1 MMRISYPWFLSP
13 FTSNALCLPDE
24 QRTSKSILY
33 RCKTRGGVQR
43 REPKLRGTKGEE
55 GENGKVE
62 LINHEVT
69 RKKEDIKAKSCKQ
82 IEQLIKETKYPGIER
97 RERDSA
103 QDHPLGSSFATI
115 FPKLPR
121 PNPSSESP
129 REVPGLCCQA
139 SKPPRSLQAVSRSCT
154 PPQQPRTPSNTGEE
168 TLQRKEDT
176 VAKLKSLF
184 GRRRG
189 TRTSP
194 VRTRSRSR
202 REAANPPRTS
212 SPIPGRT
219 PPRLQEPESSDE
231 EETTIIR
238 RNQTFTPN
246 QTLQMNREAL
256 EDEIEELA
264 RTMQARET
272 QLAALNQTII
282 RQPTPRNE
290 VVTTPRNKPT
300 SQIPTWKQKADLAK
314 TLDPRIKKFSEGR
327 SSDLFRWLEEY
338 SKTLFRL
345 EIPRKIGTEMLPF
358 FLSGTALIKYNSIDE
373 AITHDWE
380 KVTQQLMKLHDCP
393 ADRELSRQELTSTK
407 QGKRSV
413 TAFAD
418 HIRKQGEYCYQ
429 GIAPQ
434 VRDGLLVSHFING
447 CSKEIKT
454 RLRQLQKQ
462 PKDLAETIAEA
473 EKIQRL
479 IQLEEE
485 EDDTIDGLEAQI
497 NQLRFQQTQGG
508 QPTRGRGEH
517 FSGGNYPNE
526 SNGENCQNPRG
537 GQHPG
542 WFQNDNRQGRGKSNG
557 RNGPQSFGNHGN
569 SFQDS
574 DNHSNGNSNQNSQ
587 RIGNDNN
594 QNQNQSSNQPQR
606 QGPRI
611 GWDGNGRPYLI
622 NNISK
627 VLLGLAMCLMMITNV
642 SATQICGFGETG
654 NVFIPPTPTLC
665 NFDHTLPLK
674 AYSVNVYQQKSEAT
688 TIEAHKCFKHEI
700 RGETYSFLRI
710 YTSTEAKMGYR
721 VAISSEE
728 CRRTAITKKYKD
740 AELEE
745 IAPGIYRSHELKEAA
760 ENSTSW
766 IGTTTFKTF
775 EFTLEVGKVAS
786 LDGEHVISTLGS
798 LEKCTFSSG
807 SCQDESST
815 VVWEPKDMYRECQ
828 FELVQKAE
836 AIISQQHVAVP
847 EMEIFSKF
855 DTDLRR
861 LQNALDGC
869 SIHQGYRTDDGYIIE
884 FPDVQGKGWVPDM
897 HIDPSMTGKLPE
909 YWFRRT
915 RDTVTMLGPAGTT
928 FSVDIGEPFFT
939 PIVRRLFAATN
950 IDQLTE
956 LKNPITEPEILKEF
970 GRYNVT
976 NKLLSDR
983 AQLYP
988 EDRKHPNGRL
998 LIALKAIRVAQ
1009 YGYRQLKRIRD
1020 LKRPLTRAEQELMIG
1035 IERKTPFLFDSL
1047 LEKEF
1052 GRSDSTTRNRDPQ
1065 YENPRF
1071 DEEKLETY
1079 RNLLPMDEPSWTT
1092 TTTEPPTTKTPEYQ
1106 STLPPYQ
1113 NPRQQFHTTTTT
1125 KAPEYQSTLPPYQNS
1140 SQQLHTT
1147 TTTRSPSPTQPSPRS
1162 EMGHVPEA
1170 NRNVVHEATAA
1181 PRKMEAK
1188 EQDWTEKEEQT
1199 QFNTFK
1205 EVCLNQWRETSL
1217 FQTIL
1222 KIDPTAAIRQL
1233 LRRTDVSAKI
1243 IGESLLVSKCRQVTP
1258 DVVHYGRK
1266 VNNTCY
1272 NLTPVTVKGKLWFQ
1286 LPGSEDLIGEASEI
1300 ACEDRP
1306 PIIRFEH
1313 NRWVGLGNQ
1322 EVQPQFLARPNGRPQ
1337 EQFLLPAPE
1346 TFHTNLEEETGV
1358 STGTDK
1364 EMQNKYGQHN
1374 RNLRKR
1380 LITEGILTDTIG
1392 KVKETTE
1399 SAGKSVKNLYK
1410 SAMDSLKDGVK
1421 EVVFSMIALILWIC
1435 VPIVTI
1441 LLIVFS
1447 IYGYCKYKA
1456 YKGATSVAKRAS
1468 RKATRE
1474 MFQIA
1479 RNALINNVNMQETTN
1494 FGPVSRT
1501 YQEEYPIYA
1510 INSIQINTV
1519 PAVKLPHINV
1529 EVDGMLLE
1537 ALLDTGAEISYLP
1550 LSSVTST
1557 IDTKDR
1563 PQARTANGTSISFL
1577 GTWKSAVKIGKHL
1590 VSHTFLV
1597 SQDGDCPAPMLIGA
1611 DVVKKLN
1618 TLGHEL
1624 SLNLHKNIV
1633 KIGNCHIN
1641 VSPISE
1647 PKQESTK
1654 VQMTQNSQGKARAVH
1669 AVCHPTME
1677 KEFQINDNNK
1687 RIRVLHKNNCKLAIS
1702 EAPPEKPTLEN
1713 EAAEKSSN

>member
-1 MMRISYPWFLSP
+1 MMRICKPWFLSP
-13 FTSNALCLPDE
+13 FTSNAPWFSDE
-24 QRTSKSILY
+24 QRTSISILY
-33 RCKTRGGVQR
+33 RNIVNKFKKWHCITGRNQRSVKLVEACKEENRSYEERKERKGKTEKKPSILES
-43 REPKLRGTKGEE
+43 REEK
-55 GENGKVE
+55 
-62 LINHEVT
+62 
-69 RKKEDIKAKSCKQ
+69 
-82 IEQLIKETKYPGIER
+82 
-97 RERDSA
+97 DSA
-103 QDHPLGSSFATI
+103 QDHSLGSSFATI
-115 FPKLPR
+115 FFPR
-121 PNPSSESP
+121 TLPSSK
-129 REVPGLCCQA
+129 Q
-139 SKPPRSLQAVSRSCT
+139 T
-154 PPQQPRTPSNTGEE
+154 
-168 TLQRKEDT
+168 
-176 VAKLKSLF
+176 AKKS
-184 GRRRG
+184 
-189 TRTSP
+189 
-194 VRTRSRSR
+194 
-202 REAANPPRTS
+202 
-212 SPIPGRT
+212 PGRLQKLDT
-219 PPRLQEPESSDE
+219 TQAAKGPHPPPK
-231 EETTIIR
+231 
-238 RNQTFTPN
+238 NPV
-246 QTLQMNREAL
+246 LQMNREAL

-314 TLDPRIKKFSEGR
+314 TLDPRIKKFSELR
-327 SSDLFRWLEEY
+327 FSDLFRWLEEY

-407 QGKRSV
+407 QGKLSV

-485 EDDTIDGLEAQI
+485 EDTIDGLEAQI
-497 NQLRFQQTQGG
+497 NQLRFQQTQGW
-508 QPTRGRGEH
+508 QPTRGRGEN
-517 FSGGNYPNE
+517 FPRGNYSNE
-526 SNGENCQNPRG
+526 QNGEKYQNSAEV
-537 GQHPG
+537 QNPG
-542 WFQNDNRQGRGKSNG
+542 WFQNDNRQEILQNNRSPPGNRGYQSDNQQDHHQQNNSTRGRGNYRG
-557 RNGPQSFGNHGN
+557 R
-569 SFQDS
+569 
-574 DNHSNGNSNQNSQ
+574 
-587 RIGNDNN
+587 
-594 QNQNQSSNQPQR
+594 
-606 QGPRI
+606 
-611 GWDGNGRPYLI
+611 NGRPYLI

-642 SATQICGFGETG
+642 PATQICGFGETG

-688 TIEAHKCFKHEI
+688 TIEVHKCFKHEI
-700 RGETYSFLRI
+700 KGETYSFLRI
-710 YTSTEAKMGYR
+710 YTSTEAKMGHR
-721 VAISSEE
+721 VAISSTE

-740 AELEE
+740 AELDE
-745 IAPGIYRSHELKEAA
+745 IAPGIYRSHEIKEAA

-786 LDGEHVISTLGS
+786 LDGEHVISTLGG

-847 EMEIFSKF
+847 EMGIFSKF

-884 FPDVQGKGWVPDM
+884 FPDYDWKA
-897 HIDPSMTGKLPE
+897 
-909 YWFRRT
+909 
-915 RDTVTMLGPAGTT
+915 AGVLV
-928 FSVDIGEPFFT
+928 SPFFT
-939 PIVRRLFAATN
+939 PIVRRLFAAAN
-950 IDQLTE
+950 IDELTE

-970 GRYNVT
+970 GKYNVT

-1020 LKRPLTRAEQELMIG
+1020 LGRPLTRAEQELMIG
-1035 IERKTPFLFDSL
+1035 IGRKTPFLFDSL

-1052 GRSDSTTRNRDPQ
+1052 GRSDATTRNRDPQ

-1071 DEEKLETY
+1071 DEEKLEKY
-1079 RNLLPMDEPSWTT
+1079 MNLLPMDEPSWTT
-1092 TTTEPPTTKTPEYQ
+1092 TTTESPTTKTPEYQ

-1113 NPRQQFHTTTTT
+1113 NSRHQFHTTTTT

-1140 SQQLHTT
+1140 RQQLHTT
-1147 TTTRSPSPTQPSPRS
+1147 TTTRSPSPTQPSPSS
-1162 EMGHVPEA
+1162 EMGHVPEV
-1170 NRNVVHEATAA
+1170 NRNVVHEATSA
-1181 PRKMEAK
+1181 PRKMEVK
-1188 EQDWTEKEEQT
+1188 EQDWTTKEEQT

-1205 EVCLNQWRETSL
+1205 EVCLNQWRDTSL

-1243 IGESLLVSKCRQVTP
+1243 IGDSLLISKCRQVKP
-1258 DVVHYGRK
+1258 DVVHYVRK

-1300 ACEDRP
+1300 TCEDRP

-1421 EVVFSMIALILWIC
+1421 EVVFSMVALLLWIC

-1441 LLIVFS
+1441 VLIVFS

-1456 YKGATSVAKRAS
+1456 YRGAAGVAKRAS

-1474 MFQIA
+1474 MFHIA

-1501 YQEEYPIYA
+1501 HQEEYPIYA
-1510 INSIQINTV
+1510 INSIQINAV
-1519 PAVKLPHINV
+1519 SAVKLPHINV
-1529 EVDGMLLE
+1529 EVDGMVLE
-1537 ALLDTGAEISYLP
+1537 ALLDTGAAISYLP

-1557 IDTKDR
+1557 IDTKHQ
-1563 PQARTANGTSISFL
+1563 PQARTANGSSISFL
-1577 GTWKSAVKIGKHL
+1577 GKWKSAVKIGKHL
-1590 VSHTFLV
+1590 VPHTFLV

-1618 TLGHEL
+1618 ILGHEL

-1633 KIGNCHIN
+1633 KIGNCRIN
-1641 VSPISE
+1641 FNSISE
-1647 PKQESTK
+1647 PNQESTK
-1654 VQMTQNSQGKARAVH
+1654 VQITQNSQGKARSAVH
-1669 AVCHPTME
+1669 AVWKNCHPNME
-1677 KEFQINDNNK
+1677 KQLLTEDNNK
-1687 RIRVLHKNNCKLAIS
+1687 RIRVLHKYNCKLAIS
-1702 EAPPEKPTLEN
+1702 KAPILPRRIEPVEVHPNQPIHGASTELNCWRYKEDRVADGFNWINFPLQGSKIIVLQTRTIIIIEDQSDRTILDTSFKGELLDTLTQGQR
-1713 EAAEKSSN
+1713 SSYGQSSCQSDSSECCSDGSQTD